1 MEFRFEAQ
9 NVPAHITTS
18 DVIELYN
25 CEDQSLN
32 GMWIVADVED
42 MMGEV
47 TLVGASEHVAGM
59 VTVICLSNDE
69 DGSDVD

>member
-42 MMGEV
+42 TGDV

-59 VTVICLSNDE
+59 VTVICLSNEE
-69 DGSDVD
+69 DGSDAD